1 MFGQADCRSRI
12 LVGLAAIS
20 SSANLLRLL
29 GSSASFG
36 AVPVFAPKRFPVAVG
51 LYIKGAYWF
60 TASLCEK
67 VFGRLHNLIDQLVV
81 PHSISK
87 ITCF

>member
-1 MFGQADCRSRI
+1 
-12 LVGLAAIS
+12 
-20 SSANLLRLL
+20 
-29 GSSASFG
+29 
-36 AVPVFAPKRFPVAVG
+36 VPVFAPKRFPVAVG

-60 TASLCEK
+60 TASLFEK